1 MTTGERYF
9 DDFAPGERFETAGT
23 TLTESML
30 LDFAYRYDPQPFH
43 LDVHAARQSVY
54 EGLIAS
60 GFQTL
65 VHAYRM
71 FISQGVFAACSM
83 GSPAMDEVRWAQ
95 PVRPGD
101 TLRVAGAVREMRPSR
116 SKPDRGFLR
125 MDYRVLNQDDVAVM
139 TFSITHMLARRPGA
153 APAASAPQ
161 GV

>member
-1 MTTGERYF
+1 MADAERYF
-9 DDFAPGERFETAGT
+9 DDFSPGERFETPGT
-23 TLTESML
+23 TVTESML

-43 LDVHAARQSVY
+43 LDVNAAQQSVY
-54 EGLIAS
+54 GGLIAS

-71 FISQGVFAACSM
+71 FISQGVLAACSM
-83 GSPAMDEVRWAQ
+83 GSPAMDEVRWIQ

-101 TLRVAGAVREMRPSR
+101 PQRVAGQVGDMRPSR

-125 MDYRVLNQDDVAVM
+125 MDYQVLNQADVAVM

-153 APAASAPQ
+153 GRPPQ
-161 GV
+161 GA